1 VSAVTGVPSVFVVG
15 AAQDRVAVPVV
26 AATVT
31 VADWAAE
38 PPAPVQV
45 KVNFVVVVIPGVLC
59 EPLVGSAPL
68 QPFEA
73 LQDVALVD
81 VQVSIDVA
89 PLCTV
94 VGLAPKVTTG
104 AGGVTD
110 TVADCPAL
118 PPAPVQV
125 SVYVWF
131 AVSAPVDCDPVT
143 A

>member
-1 VSAVTGVPSVFVVG
+1 MVAVSAGVV
-15 AAQDRVAVPVV
+15 
-26 AATVT
+26 
-31 VADWAAE
+31 
-38 PPAPVQV
+38 
-45 KVNFVVVVIPGVLC
+45 C
-59 EPLVGSAPL
+59 EPLAGSVPL

-73 LQDVALVD
+73 LQDVAFMD
-81 VQVSIDVA
+81 DQVNIEVA

-94 VGLAPKVTTG
+94 VGLAPKLTTG
-104 AGGVTD
+104 AGAVTD

>member
-1 VSAVTGVPSVFVVG
+1 MSAVTGVPSVFVVG
-15 AAQDRVAVPVV
+15 GTQDRVAVPVV
-26 AATVT
+26 DATVT

-45 KVNFVVVVIPGVLC
+45 KVNFVVAVSAAVLC

-73 LQDVALVD
+73 LQDVAFVD
-81 VQVSIDVA
+81 DHVSIEVA

-94 VGLAPKVTTG
+94 VGLAPIVTTG

-110 TVADCPAL
+110 TVADCPAV

-125 SVYVWF
+125 SVYVWL